1 MSCPFRSVVPTKI
14 ESFITVPWRG
24 LPIEAGGNPGY
35 GIVGC
40 VSRDEGVTDA
50 LQHLESDPVPVSAKR
65 VYVGCRHRWP
75 DQEIGSTL
83 RNERWDLGWQGPR
96 RVLGEQFLPG
106 FDGRQI
112 SDRQEL
118 PIQRQ
123 RRTATDED
131 VEPSF
136 DAFICKPVDNRKRR
150 WRHDRCDRDAIDLG
164 PRPDRHR
171 GDVVAASGSEVL
183 RHECCQIGC
192 QRLTMPVVGC
202 AHATIGRPPS
212 GMAPAG
218 TMITPDTGKRPV
230 DV

>member
-1 MSCPFRSVVPTKI
+1 LPIPFSHVPTKI
-14 ESFITVPWRG
+14 ESFITVPWCG
-24 LPIEAGGNPGY
+24 LPLEAGSNPGN

-40 VSRDEGVTDA
+40 VSRDEGMTNA
-50 LQHLESDPVPVSAKR
+50 LQHLESDPVPVSAKC

-83 RNERWDLGWQGPR
+83 RNERWDVGRQRPR

-106 FDGRQI
+106 LDGRQI

-136 DAFICKPVDNRKRR
+136 DAFICKPVDKPE
-150 WRHDRCDRDAIDLG
+150 A
-164 PRPDRHR
+164 PPATRP
-171 GDVVAASGSEVL
+171 
-183 RHECCQIGC
+183 
-192 QRLTMPVVGC
+192 M
-202 AHATIGRPPS
+202 
-212 GMAPAG
+212 
-218 TMITPDTGKRPV
+218 
-230 DV
+230 